1 VQNSLDRLFEGM
13 AEALRDVVAPVVG
26 DPYAKAQVL
35 ATVEVL
41 GNLATRVEW
50 RCSDLREEIE
60 RVDALLGAEPEVPT
74 DTEGLVRARAER
86 LAALA
91 ARQTEGSL
99 DEARLHEFLHW
110 QLERELGRL
119 RTGMYGSRKKT

>member
-13 AEALRDVVAPVVG
+13 AEALREVVAPVVA

-50 RCSDLREEIE
+50 RCADLREEIE
-60 RVDALLGAEPEVPT
+60 RVDALLGGASDVPA
-74 DTEGLVRARAER
+74 DNEGLVRARAER

-91 ARQTEGSL
+91 ARQAEGSL
-99 DEARLHEFLHW
+99 DETQLHAFLDW

-119 RTGMYGSRKKT
+119 RTGMYGTRKKA

>member
-1 VQNSLDRLFEGM
+1 MQNSLDRLFEGM
-13 AEALRDVVAPVVG
+13 ADALRDVVAPVVA

-50 RCSDLREEIE
+50 RCADLREEIE
-60 RVDALLGAEPEVPT
+60 RVDELLGGGAEVPA
-74 DTEGLVRARAER
+74 DNMGLVEARRQR

-91 ARQTEGSL
+91 VRQQEGSL
-99 DEARLHEFLHW
+99 DEARLHAFLEW

-119 RTGMYGSRKKT
+119 RTGMYGTRKT